1 MNGGQSREQRFPGHT
16 VVVTGANGAIGA
28 AAVEAF
34 FNEGATVYALD
45 RDAPREE
52 HQDKNSVINVQM
64 DITDTDAVSKLAGE
78 IISQTGRLDCWVNNA
93 GMLRRSAAIDITP
106 DAWDLTMSVNLRGA
120 FFAAQA
126 AAREMIKAG
135 QGTIINVSSYAGLKG
150 RPNCADYAVSKAGIS
165 HLTACLAVEWGPLGL
180 RVNAIAPGYIET
192 PMSSWMR
199 SSSEVYDEYM
209 SRTPSRRLGAPEEIA
224 ASMVYLASDASSY
237 VNGHTLVVDGGISL
251 S

>member
-1 MNGGQSREQRFPGHT
+1 MTAPQARTQQFESHT

-34 FNEGATVYALD
+34 VNQGASVFAVD
-45 RDAPREE
+45 RDTPREANNGR
-52 HQDKNSVINVQM
+52 DSVTSIQI
-64 DITDTDAVSKLAGE
+64 DITDIDAVAALAGE
-78 IISQTGRLDCWVNNA
+78 IVAQTGRLDCWVNNA
-93 GMLRRSAAIDITP
+93 GMLRRSPAIDITAE
-106 DAWDLTMSVNLRGA
+106 AWDLTMGVNLRGA

-126 AAREMIKAG
+126 AARVMIKIG

-165 HLTACLAVEWGPLGL
+165 HLTSCLAVEWGPLGL

-209 SRTPSRRLGAPEEIA
+209 SRTPSRRLGTPEEIA
-224 ASMVYLASDASSY
+224 SAMVYLASDASSY

-251 S
+251 A

>member
-1 MNGGQSREQRFPGHT
+1 MIVAQAQTQQFQGHT
-16 VVVTGANGAIGA
+16 VVVTGANGAIGG
-28 AAVEAF
+28 AAVDAF
-34 FNEGATVYALD
+34 VSQGASVFALD

-52 HQDKNSVINVQM
+52 HYDRDSVKSVQI
-64 DITDTDAVSKLAGE
+64 DITDIDAVSALAGE
-78 IISQTGRLDCWVNNA
+78 IVAQTGRLDCWVNNA
-93 GMLRRSAAIDITP
+93 GMLRRSPAIDITAE
-106 DAWDLTMSVNLRGA
+106 AWDLTMGVNLRGA

-126 AAREMIKAG
+126 AAREMIKIG

-165 HLTACLAVEWGPLGL
+165 HLTSCLAVEWGPLGL

-251 S
+251 A